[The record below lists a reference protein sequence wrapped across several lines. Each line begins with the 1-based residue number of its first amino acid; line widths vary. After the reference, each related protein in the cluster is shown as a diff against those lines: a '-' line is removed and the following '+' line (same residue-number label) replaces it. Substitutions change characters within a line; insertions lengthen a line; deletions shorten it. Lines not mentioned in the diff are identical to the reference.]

1 MFRTLPP
8 LLFVLGKGGVGK
20 TSVAAGLAL
29 ACARAGQRVA
39 LVEVGASQLRS
50 LFDGDVDHHG
60 YAVDNSLTAFTLTPH
75 EAFAD
80 YVTQRLGSSALY
92 RTVFDNRF
100 VHYFLDAIPG
110 VNELMCL
117 GKIWHMAT
125 QDAWDRVIVD
135 LPATGH
141 GLGFLRV
148 PGVVTKSVS
157 RGPLYDQGMQLEAT
171 LEDPRRTGTVLVTRC
186 EELPV
191 NETLETAEQLRSS
204 LHIAVSGIVAN
215 RVRAAP
221 VPDTARYAVTRLRG
235 THAADPSWQ
244 GLLAMTDFFAAQWEM
259 QQHEHARLKTA
270 FDGQL
275 FDLSEVDGVS
285 GRSLVD
291 ALSVQIAGWAS

>member
-1 MFRTLPP
+1 MLDQFPP

-20 TSVAAGLAL
+20 TSVAAGVAL
-29 ACARAGQRVA
+29 ACARAGQQVA

-50 LFDGDVDHHG
+50 LFDGDVDHRG
-60 YAVDNSLTAFTLTPH
+60 YVVDNALTAFTLTPH

-125 QDAWDRVIVD
+125 QETWDRVIVD

-141 GLGFLRV
+141 GLGFLQV
-148 PGVVTKSVS
+148 PRVVTKSVS

-204 LHIAVSGIVAN
+204 LHIAVSGVVAN

-221 VPDTARYAVTRLRG
+221 IPDAGRQAVTRLRG
-235 THAADPSWQ
+235 EHNTDPSWQ
-244 GLLAMTDFFAAQWEM
+244 GLFAMADFFAAQWDL
-259 QQHEHARLKTA
+259 QQREHARLKTA

-275 FDLSEVDGVS
+275 FDLSEVDGAL
-285 GRSLVD
+285 GRSLVNT
-291 ALSVQIAGWAS
+291 LSVQIAGWSS

>member
-1 MFRTLPP
+1 MLEHLPP

-20 TSVAAGLAL
+20 TSVAAGVAL

-39 LVEVGASQLRS
+39 LVEVGASQFRS
-50 LFDGDVDHHG
+50 LFDDGVTHRG
-60 YAVDNSLTAFTLTPH
+60 YAVDNALTAFTLTPH

-125 QDAWDRVIVD
+125 QGSWDRVIVD

-141 GLGFLRV
+141 GLGFLKV
-148 PGVVTKSVS
+148 PSVVTKSVS

-204 LHIAVSGIVAN
+204 LHIAVSGVVAN

-221 VPDTARYAVTRLRG
+221 IPDATRQAMARLRG
-235 THAADPSWQ
+235 AHDTDPSWQ
-244 GLLAMTDFFAAQWEM
+244 GLLAMADFFAAQWDL
-259 QQHEHARLKTA
+259 QQREHARLATA

-275 FDLSEVDGVS
+275 FDLPEVDGVS
-285 GRSLVD
+285 GRSLVN
-291 ALSVQIAGWAS
+291 ALSVQSSGWAS